1 MAQQDSLGF
10 LMADVSRLM
19 RRLFQERLESSSLT
33 LAQARALIYI
43 SRSEGIRQV
52 DLAEMLEVRPI
63 TLGRLVDQLASSR
76 LVERRSDPADRRVYR
91 LFLLPAAD
99 EQLTA
104 IRNVVAIIQEQALG
118 QLDSD
123 QASAVLFA
131 LSTMRENLCGVRK
144 V

>member
-1 MAQQDSLGF
+1 MAHQDSLGF

-19 RRLFQERLESSSLT
+19 RRMFQERLESSSLT

-63 TLGRLVDQLASSR
+63 TLGRLVDQLATGS
-76 LVERRSDPADRRVYR
+76 LVERRPDPADRRVYR
-91 LFLLPAAD
+91 LFLLPAAN

-104 IRNVVAIIQEQALG
+104 IRNAGAIIQEQALK

-123 QASAVLFA
+123 QSSAVLSA
-131 LSTMRENLCGVRK
+131 LSIMRENLCGVKK